1 MCGFFLNTNKNQ
13 SFGKF
18 KNLAGLINKRGPDFN
33 KIINLKNIKLAHFRL
48 KILDTNKRSN
58 QPFCDKNK
66 RYYLLFN
73 GEIYNYLSLKK
84 KYSLVCSTSSDT
96 EVLFLLLIKI
106 GLKKTLSEIE
116 GMFSFAFLDTK
127 SKKIL
132 CARDHFGQKPFY
144 YSHDKSDLI
153 CSTNLKPIV
162 RSLKK
167 ISFKKE
173 NVLKYLSSSGILESD
188 QTIFKNIY
196 ALKAGHFLIYEKK
209 KLIIKRYFHPADL
222 FDINLYN
229 KLKKKSFSEITKKMS
244 QNINN
249 SINKHLIS
257 DVPIGTCLSG
267 GIDSSLITYFALKE
281 NKHIKIFSGFSKK
294 IEKIPKKIIPKLM
307 KKLGTKKIYKINHSH
322 KDYLTDLQKLLLFS
336 YTPSRWG
343 GGVPMSKI
351 CGEAKRKKVSV
362 LLGGDGVD
370 EISGGYNTINK
381 ILKKPQS
388 KEFHSIISLDKKNI
402 FYTTK
407 IDNDYRRYLFKE
419 KRYILKKLKKIKD
432 KTEQFKQLTMLLDMS
447 IFLQTCTLPHSD
459 EYSMFKSVELRN
471 PWLDIK
477 LVEFVIN
484 LQSNLKIYKKKNK
497 LINKYVFKELAKKT
511 IGEFIDQ
518 PKEGTRNYSK
528 KISNL
533 RFWDFNKFELRKIL
547 NDLQKPNIFHKIDYK
562 TIFKLVS
569 LEIIYRDMKNIRY
582 SIFRNC
588 ITSEGYRNLL

>member
-1 MCGFFLNTNKNQ
+1 MCGFFLNTHKNQ
-13 SFGKF
+13 SFDKF
-18 KNLAGLINKRGPDFN
+18 KQLAGLINKRGPDFN
-33 KIINLKNIKLAHFRL
+33 KIINLENIKLAHFRL

-66 RYYLLFN
+66 RYFLLYN

-84 KYSLVCSTSSDT
+84 KYSLVCNTSSDT

-106 GLKKTLSEIE
+106 GLKKTLKEIE
-116 GMFSFAFLDTK
+116 GMFSFVFLDTK
-127 SKKIL
+127 LKKIL

-144 YSHDKSDLI
+144 YFFNKSGLI

-162 RSLKK
+162 KSLKN
-167 ISFKKE
+167 ISFNKK
-173 NVLKYLSSSGILESD
+173 NVFKYLCSSGILESN

-196 ALKAGHFLIYEKK
+196 ALKAGHFMIYKK
-209 KLIIKRYFHPADL
+209 NKLIIKRYFHPADL
-222 FDINLYN
+222 FDIKLYN
-229 KLKKKSFSEITKKMS
+229 RLKKNSFSEITKKMS

-249 SINKHLIS
+249 SIDKHLIS
-257 DVPIGTCLSG
+257 DVPIGACLSG
-267 GIDSSLITYFALKE
+267 GIDSSLITYYALKN
-281 NKHIKIFSGFSKK
+281 NKYVKIFSGFSKK
-294 IEKIPKKIIPKLM
+294 IEKIPKKVIPRLL
-307 KKLGTKKIYKINHSH
+307 KKLSTNKFYKINHSH
-322 KDYLTDLQKLLLFS
+322 KDYLVDLQKLLLFS

-351 CGEAKRKKVSV
+351 CEVAKEKKVSV
-362 LLGGDGVD
+362 LLSGDGVD
-370 EISGGYNTINK
+370 EISGGYNTINQIFK
-381 ILKKPQS
+381 NPQL
-388 KEFHSIISLDKKNI
+388 KEFHSIISLDKKNV

-407 IDNDYRRYLFKE
+407 IDNDFRRYLFKE
-419 KRYILKKLKKIKD
+419 KRYILEKLKKIKN

-447 IFLQTCTLPHSD
+447 IFLQSCTLPHSD

-484 LQSNLKIYKKKNK
+484 LQSNLKVNQKKNK
-497 LINKYVFKELAKKT
+497 PVNKYIFKELAKKT
-511 IGEFIDQ
+511 IGKFIDQ

-533 RFWDFNKFELRKIL
+533 KFWDFNKFELRKIL
-547 NDLQKPNIFHKIDYK
+547 NDLKKPNIFGKFDYK

-582 SIFRNC
+582 SILKNG
-588 ITSEGYRNLL
+588 ITKEGYRNLL